1 MDITFKVILDRVH
14 PKKDSTLPLRLRIF
28 KGRNYKEYSFG
39 IAISEKDWNEQL
51 QQVNPT
57 NESYLVYNT
66 KISSIRAKLQ
76 RFLVLREE
84 DDSPV
89 SLEQVIDHLN
99 QNGQKKAEKVIPD
112 LIEYGE
118 KHVLKLKQA
127 GHIGNSIVYSCAI
140 NKLKEFAGKQRLSFE
155 EVNYSYIERFNTA
168 LLSEGMKVNG
178 VANYLRTIR
187 AVFNKAIKEGVIS
200 ADCYPFSKYQIK
212 HEKTIN
218 RTLTLPEIRS
228 IINLDL
234 TPCTTIWHHRNL
246 FLLSYCLM
254 GINFSDLLT
263 LTKESIVDGRIVF
276 RRRKTHKVYSIWLHP
291 KAEEILNQYR
301 VNGSTNSKSFL
312 LPFVVNKGDLSV
324 LKKDILQAVKNT
336 NDYLEKIA
344 KLCDI
349 NKPVTTYYA
358 RYTWANIA
366 RGLGYSKDIIAE
378 GLGHEYGNK
387 VTGIYL
393 DHYSN
398 DVIDEMNRK
407 IIETSFCSV
416 LA

>member
-1 MDITFKVILDRVH
+1 MDITFKVILDRIH
-14 PKKDSTLPLRLRIF
+14 PKKDSTFPVRLRVF

-39 IAISEKDWNEQL
+39 IAIPEKDWNEQL

-57 NESYLVYNT
+57 NDSHLVYNT
-66 KISSIRAKLQ
+66 KISSIKAKLQ
-76 RFLVLREE
+76 RFLLLNE
-84 DDSPV
+84 DDNSTIT
-89 SLEQVIDHLN
+89 LEKIISHLN
-99 QNGQKKAEKVIPD
+99 QNGQKKADKIIPD
-112 LIEYGE
+112 ILDYGKKHIE
-118 KHVLKLKQA
+118 KLKKA
-127 GHIGNSIVYSCAI
+127 GHIGNSIVYSCAF
-140 NKLKEFAGKQRLSFE
+140 NKLKEFASKEKLSFE
-155 EVNYSYIERFNTA
+155 EVTYSHIERFNTA

-187 AVFNKAIKEGVIS
+187 AVFNKAIKEGIIS
-200 ADCYPFSKYQIK
+200 ADCYPFSKYQKK

-218 RTLTLPEIRS
+218 RTLTLAEMRS
-228 IINLDL
+228 IINFDL
-234 TPCTTIWHHRNL
+234 APGTTIWHYRNL

-263 LTKESIVDGRIVF
+263 LTKENIVDGRLVF

-291 KAEEILNQYR
+291 KAEEIFNYYR
-301 VNGSTNSKSFL
+301 VSSTVNGKVFL
-312 LPFVVNKGDLSV
+312 LPFVTNKSDLLV
-324 LKKDILQAVKNT
+324 LKKDILQVVKNT

-344 KLCDI
+344 KLCEI
-349 NKPVTTYYA
+349 EKPITTYYA

-366 RGLGYSKDIIAE
+366 RGLGFSKDIIAE

-398 DVIDEMNRK
+398 NVLDEMNNQV
-407 IIETSFCSV
+407 IAVSFRGDE
-416 LA
+416 L

>member
-1 MDITFKVILDRVH
+1 MDITFKVILDRIH

-28 KGRNYKEYSFG
+28 KGRSYKEYSFG
-39 IAISEKDWNEQL
+39 FAIPEKDWDEQL
-51 QQVNPT
+51 QQVYTSN
-57 NESYLVYNT
+57 SSHWVYNT
-66 KISSIRAKLQ
+66 KISSIKTKLQ
-76 RFLVLREE
+76 RFLLLNEE
-84 DDSPV
+84 DEKPLT
-89 SLEQVIDHLN
+89 LEKIIEHLS
-99 QNGQKKAEKVIPD
+99 QNGQKKSDRIIPD
-112 LIEYGE
+112 ILDYGKKHIE
-118 KHVLKLKQA
+118 KLRKA

-140 NKLKEFAGKQRLSFE
+140 NKLKEFAGKEKLSFE
-155 EVNYSYIERFNTA
+155 EVTYSYIEKLNTA

-187 AVFNKAIKEGVIS
+187 AVFNKAIKEGIIS

-218 RTLTLPEIRS
+218 RTLTLTEIRS

-234 TPCTTIWHHRNL
+234 APGTTIWHHRNL
-246 FLLSYCLM
+246 FLLSYYLM

-263 LTKESIVDGRIVF
+263 LTKDSIVDGRIVF

-291 KAEEILNQYR
+291 KAEEILNHYR
-301 VNGSTNSKSFL
+301 ATSTVIGKAFL
-312 LPFVVNKGDLSV
+312 LPFVTNKNDSFL

-349 NKPVTTYYA
+349 DKPITTYYA
-358 RYTWANIA
+358 RYTWANVA

-398 DVIDEMNRK
+398 RIIDEMNAE
-407 IIETSFCSV
+407 IINKSFS
-416 LA
+416 